1 MQSRY
6 LWPRQRAGR
15 GLERLETGRRE
26 RGEESVSEDSLQ
38 GANRGTLCTP
48 VAGPKAECQAIYAVQ
63 YQANARGVKLSE
75 NKIWRHLSSTFEK
88 LIFCS

>member
-48 VAGPKAECQAIYAVQ
+48 EPGPKAECQASYAVQ
-63 YQANARGVKLSE
+63 HQANALGLNSLRTELEAYVI
-75 NKIWRHLSSTFEK
+75 NF
-88 LIFCS
+88 